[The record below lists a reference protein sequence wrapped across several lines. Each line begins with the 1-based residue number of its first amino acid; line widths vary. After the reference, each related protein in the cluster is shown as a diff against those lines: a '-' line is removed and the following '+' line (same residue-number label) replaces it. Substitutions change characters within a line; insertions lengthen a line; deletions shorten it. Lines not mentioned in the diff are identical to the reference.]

1 MNIPVLGIC
10 AGMQV
15 LGVIYDVPLTECK
28 LIGQNYIDVLK
39 DDDVLGIKKGKLKV
53 YDLHK
58 YSVKENKGI
67 EIIAK
72 SGDCVEIAK
81 FSNYHY
87 GVAFHP
93 EVMNENIIKNFIKT
107 IF

>member
-1 MNIPVLGIC
+1 MKIPILGIC

-15 LGVIYDVPLTECK
+15 LSIIYSVPLRECK

-39 DDDVLGIKKGKLKV
+39 DNGVLGIKKGKLKV

-58 YSVKENKGI
+58 YSIKESNGI

-72 SGDCVEIAK
+72 KEDCIEIAR
-81 FSNYHY
+81 FSKYHY

-93 EVMNENIIKNFIKT
+93 EVMNEGIILNFLN
-107 IF
+107 F